1 MQRGKDR
8 RAPFLQ
14 KPGAPDLTKIL
25 ELVQIDLFE
34 EERIF
39 CYATIVFQFMSDCA
53 SQWVVKSSW
62 DGDGRTQVKV
72 TVGDRVF
79 TLDTEWNHV
88 AESPTS
94 SKIHEEQVGQSLTFN
109 SKPQTWSESFVLLPT
124 FSSPTSYKIHE
135 EQIGEVDFHF
145 KTTSMK
151 WKFCSPPD
159 F

>member
-14 KPGAPDLTKIL
+14 KPGAQ
-25 ELVQIDLFE
+25 ELDQIDLFE
-34 EERIF
+34 EEKIV
-39 CYATIVFQFMSDCA
+39 CCATIGFQVMSDND

-94 SKIHEEQVGQSLTFN
+94 SKIHEEQVGQLEKLTFN
-109 SKPQTWSESFVLLPT
+109 SKPQTWSESFVLLPNFF
-124 FSSPTSYKIHE
+124 FSHLL
-135 EQIGEVDFHF
+135 
-145 KTTSMK
+145 
-151 WKFCSPPD
+151 
-159 F
+159 